1 VRQRIFFKLL
11 LLILV
16 VVGVSTAALDLLV
29 RRSWE
34 ASLSSQLQQDLQ
46 DKVKMFAARA
56 DREAGSIP
64 FQQLANEVAGAAR
77 ARATII
83 ERSGKVLADSEA
95 NSTEMENH
103 ATRPEF
109 IAALQHGQV
118 GSDTRTSHTL
128 GIEFRYV
135 AAPTSFGAVRLAY
148 PLSAI
153 RADVRRV
160 RNELLE
166 ASGFALLVGFVIALI
181 GAESAA
187 RRLRKMV
194 AFAQEI
200 AAGNLAARLP
210 DSGNDEIALLAL
222 ALDKTARQL
231 ETNFR
236 RLDSSRQ
243 QLETLLNSM
252 EDAVVAV
259 SSKREVVWFN
269 GTMKRLA
276 TSTISVGTPLIR
288 AVRDPEFLRAV
299 DEVLKQQKAHSVSLY
314 SVAPGRTF
322 GMTSAPLPDG
332 GAVCVLRDTTEI
344 ARVERTRRDFI
355 ANVSHELRTPLTSLL
370 GYTETLLDE
379 SLDAKAREFLEIMRR
394 NAQRM
399 TRLTED
405 LLTLARVES
414 GEYKLEQAP
423 VSTHE
428 LLKDAQISFNELARA
443 KGLAIEIASSPD
455 VQVFADR
462 DAIHQVFAN
471 LLDNALKYASGT
483 KKIEIGAVDRSGKV
497 EFYVRD
503 FGPGIPS
510 EHLPR
515 LFERFYRVDKARSRE
530 AGGTGLGLAI
540 VKHIVMNHQGEAGV
554 NSELGHGSVF
564 WFRLPVAKAGI
575 EPTAET
581 SAEPVQA
588 AGIVSKGRGRSE

>member
-1 VRQRIFFKLL
+1 MRHRVFLKLL
-11 LLILV
+11 LLIIV
-16 VVGVSTAALDLLV
+16 VVGVSTAALDVLV

-34 ASLSSQLQQDLQ
+34 SSISSQLQQDLQ
-46 DKVKMFAARA
+46 DKVQMFAARA

-64 FQQLANEVAGAAR
+64 FQQLASEVGKAAR

-95 NSTEMENH
+95 HSEEMENH

-109 IAALQHGQV
+109 IAALHGQI
-118 GSDTRTSHTL
+118 GSNTRTSHTL

-148 PLSAI
+148 PLERI
-153 RADVRRV
+153 RADIRHAR
-160 RNELLE
+160 EQLLE
-166 ASGFALLVGFVIALI
+166 ASGSALLVGFVLALI
-181 GAESAA
+181 GAESVA

-194 AFAQEI
+194 VFAQEI
-200 AAGNLAARLP
+200 GSGNLSARLP
-210 DSGNDEIALLAL
+210 ESGSDEIALLAMT
-222 ALDKTARQL
+222 LDKTARQL

-236 RLDSSRQ
+236 RLEASRQ

-259 SSKREVVWFN
+259 SPKREVAWFN
-269 GTMKRLA
+269 GAMKR
-276 TSTISVGTPLIR
+276 ISASSIQVGTPLIR
-288 AVRDPEFLRAV
+288 TVRDPDLLKAV
-299 DEVLKQQKAHSVSLY
+299 DEVLAQRKALSTTVY

-379 SLDAKAREFLEIMRR
+379 PADSKSREFLEIMRR

-399 TRLTED
+399 TRLTDD

-414 GEYKLEQAP
+414 GEYPLEQSSVA
-423 VSTHE
+423 VHE
-428 LLKDAQISFNELARA
+428 LLRDAQVSFNEMARA
-443 KGLAIEIASSPD
+443 RGLAIEVADSPD
-455 VQVFADR
+455 VQVSADR
-462 DAIHQVFAN
+462 DAIHQVFGN
-471 LLDNALKYASGT
+471 LLDNALKYAPGT
-483 KKIEIGAVDRSGKV
+483 KKIEIGAARKGDEV
-497 EFYVRD
+497 EFFVRD
-503 FGPGIPS
+503 FGPGIAS

-540 VKHIVMNHQGEAGV
+540 VKHIVLNHGGEAGV
-554 NSELGHGSVF
+554 RSELGHGSTF
-564 WFRLPVAKAGI
+564 WFRLPLAKV
-575 EPTAET
+575 EVEL
-581 SAEPVQA
+581 V
-588 AGIVSKGRGRSE
+588 R

>member
-16 VVGVSTAALDLLV
+16 VVGVSTASLDILV

-34 ASLSSQLQQDLQ
+34 ASISSQLQQDLQ
-46 DKVKMFAARA
+46 DKVEMFATRA

-64 FQQLANEVAGAAR
+64 FQQLANEVASAAH

-128 GIEFRYV
+128 GIQFRYV

-153 RADVRRV
+153 RADIRRV
-160 RNELLE
+160 RGELLE
-166 ASGFALLVGFVIALI
+166 ASAVALLVGLVIALI
-181 GAESAA
+181 GAESVNM
-187 RRLRKMV
+187 RLRRMV
-194 AFAQEI
+194 SFAQEVGS
-200 AAGNLAARLP
+200 GNLAARLP
-210 DSGNDEIALLAL
+210 DFGNDEIALLAM

-231 ETNFR
+231 ESNFH
-236 RLDSSRQ
+236 RLENNRQ

-269 GTMKRLA
+269 GAMKRLA
-276 TSTISVGTPLIR
+276 TSAISVGTALIR
-288 AVRDPEFLRAV
+288 AVRDPDFLRVV
-299 DEVLKQQKAHSVSLY
+299 DEVVKQQKAQSVTLY

-379 SLDAKAREFLEIMRR
+379 SPDAKAREFLEIMRR

-399 TRLTED
+399 SRLTED

-414 GEYKLEQAP
+414 GEYKLEQSP
-423 VSTHE
+423 VSTAE
-428 LLKDAQISFNELARA
+428 LLKDAQVSFNELARA
-443 KGLAIEIASSPD
+443 KGLAIEIASAPD
-455 VQVFADR
+455 VPVFADR

-471 LLDNALKYASGT
+471 LLDNALKYASGAN
-483 KKIEIGAVDRSGKV
+483 KIEIGAVDRPGKV

-540 VKHIVMNHQGEAGV
+540 VKHIVLNHHGEAGV

-564 WFRLPVAKAGI
+564 WFRLPVAKAGQA
-575 EPTAET
+575 TVQTMAE
-581 SAEPVQA
+581 SDQESRAVSRKQGAE
-588 AGIVSKGRGRSE
+588 

>member
-1 VRQRIFFKLL
+1 LRKRVFFKLFL
-11 LLILV
+11 LIILV
-16 VVGVSTAALDLLV
+16 VGVATAALDLWV

-34 ASLSSQLQQDLQ
+34 SSLSAQLQLNLE
-46 DKVKMFAARA
+46 DKVRMFAARA
-56 DREAGSIP
+56 ERERGTVP
-64 FQQLANEVAGAAR
+64 FQQLADEISKLAR

-83 ERSGKVLADSEA
+83 ERSGKVLADSAAKSE
-95 NSTEMENH
+95 EMENH

-118 GSDTRTSHTL
+118 GSNTRTSHTL
-128 GIEFRYV
+128 GLEFHYV

-148 PLSAI
+148 PLSSI
-153 RADVRRV
+153 RADVRKV
-160 RNELLE
+160 REQLLE
-166 ASGFALLVGFVIALI
+166 ASGIALAVGFLIALI
-181 GAESAA
+181 GAESVS
-187 RRLRKMV
+187 RRLQKMV
-194 AFAQEI
+194 RFAQEI
-200 AAGNLAARLP
+200 EAGNLSARLP
-210 DSGNDEIALLAL
+210 ESGRDEIGVLAM

-231 ETNFR
+231 ETKFR
-236 RLDSSRQ
+236 GLENSRS

-259 SSKREVVWFN
+259 APNREIAWFN
-269 GTMKRLA
+269 GAMKRMA
-276 TSTISVGTPLIR
+276 ASSISVGTALIR
-288 AVRDPEFLRAV
+288 AVRDPDLLRAV
-299 DEVLKQQKAHSVSLY
+299 DTVLEQRKTQITTLY

-322 GMTSAPLPDG
+322 SMTSAPLPDG
-332 GAVCVLRDTTEI
+332 GAVCVLRDSTEI

-379 SLDAKAREFLEIMRR
+379 SADSKSQEFLEIIRR

-399 TRLTED
+399 SRLTED

-414 GEYKLEQAP
+414 GEYPLEQSA
-423 VSTHE
+423 VSANE
-428 LLKDAQISFNELARA
+428 LLRDAQISFNEIAKN
-443 KGLAIEIASSPD
+443 KGLIIEITDSPD

-471 LLDNALKYASGT
+471 LIDNAMKYAPNG
-483 KKIEIGAVDRSGKV
+483 KKIEIGALGRAEEV

-540 VKHIVMNHQGEAGV
+540 VKHIVLNHGGEPGV
-554 NSELGHGSVF
+554 KSELGHGSVF
-564 WFRLPVAKAGI
+564 WFRLPLAEVAAEVGAEAG
-575 EPTAET
+575 EK
-581 SAEPVQA
+581 SA
-588 AGIVSKGRGRSE
+588 

>member
-16 VVGVSTAALDLLV
+16 VVGVSTASLDILV

-34 ASLSSQLQQDLQ
+34 ASISSQLQQDLQ
-46 DKVKMFAARA
+46 DKVEMFATRA

-64 FQQLANEVAGAAR
+64 FQQLANEVASAAH

-128 GIEFRYV
+128 GIQFRYV

-153 RADVRRV
+153 RADIRRV
-160 RNELLE
+160 RGELLE
-166 ASGFALLVGFVIALI
+166 ASAVALLVGLVIALI
-181 GAESAA
+181 GAESVNM
-187 RRLRKMV
+187 RLRRMV
-194 AFAQEI
+194 SFAQEVGS
-200 AAGNLAARLP
+200 GNLAARLP
-210 DSGNDEIALLAL
+210 DFGNDEIALLAM

-231 ETNFR
+231 ESNFH
-236 RLDSSRQ
+236 RLENNRQ

-269 GTMKRLA
+269 GAMKRLA
-276 TSTISVGTPLIR
+276 TSAISVGTALIR
-288 AVRDPEFLRAV
+288 AVRDPDFLRVV
-299 DEVLKQQKAHSVSLY
+299 DEVVKQQKAQSVTLY

-379 SLDAKAREFLEIMRR
+379 SPDAKAREFLEIMRR

-399 TRLTED
+399 SRLTED

-414 GEYKLEQAP
+414 GEYKLEQSP
-423 VSTHE
+423 VSTIE
-428 LLKDAQISFNELARA
+428 LLKDAQVSFNELARA
-443 KGLAIEIASSPD
+443 KGLAIEIASAPD
-455 VQVFADR
+455 VPVFADR

-471 LLDNALKYASGT
+471 LLDNALKYASGAN
-483 KKIEIGAVDRSGKV
+483 KIEIGAVDRPGKV

-540 VKHIVMNHQGEAGV
+540 VKHIVLNHHGEAGV

-564 WFRLPVAKAGI
+564 WFRLPVAKAGQA
-575 EPTAET
+575 TVQTMAE
-581 SAEPVQA
+581 SDQESRAVSRKQGAE
-588 AGIVSKGRGRSE
+588 

>member
-1 VRQRIFFKLL
+1 MRKRIFLKLL
-11 LLILV
+11 VLIVV
-16 VVGVSTAALDLLV
+16 VVGVSTAALDFFI

-34 ASLSSQLQQDLQ
+34 ASLSAQLQQDLQ
-46 DKVKMFAARA
+46 DKAEMFAARA
-56 DREAGSIP
+56 DREAGAIP
-64 FQQLANEVAGAAR
+64 FQQLAVETARAAR

-83 ERSGKVLADSEA
+83 DRSGKVLADSEA
-95 NSTEMENH
+95 NSAEMENH

-109 IAALQHGQV
+109 VAALQHAQI

-153 RADVRRV
+153 RSDVAKVRR
-160 RNELLE
+160 EILE
-166 ASGFALLVGFVIALI
+166 ASGIALMVGFVIALI
-181 GAESAA
+181 AVESVS

-194 AFAQEI
+194 TFAQEI
-200 AAGNLAARLP
+200 QAGNLSARLD
-210 DSGNDEIALLAL
+210 DSGSDEISLLAV
-222 ALDKTARQL
+222 ALDKTAHQL

-236 RLDSSRQ
+236 RLDNSRQ

-259 SSKREVVWFN
+259 SAKREVVWFN
-269 GTMKRLA
+269 GAMKRLA
-276 TSTISVGTPLIR
+276 ASSLKVGTPVIR
-288 AVRDPEFLRAV
+288 AVRDPDFLRV
-299 DEVLKQQKAHSVSLY
+299 IDDVLQQQKAQSVSLF

-379 SLDAKAREFLEIMRR
+379 STDAKSREFLEIMRR

-414 GEYKLEQAP
+414 GEYPLQQAP
-423 VSTHE
+423 VSAHE
-428 LLKDAQISFNELARA
+428 LLKDAQVSFNELARA
-443 KGLAIEIASSPD
+443 RGLAIEIAASPD
-455 VQVFADR
+455 IQVFADR

-471 LLDNALKYASGT
+471 LLDNALKYATGA
-483 KKIEIGAVDRSGKV
+483 KRIEIGASERSEKM

-540 VKHIVMNHQGEAGV
+540 VKHIVLNHGGEIGV
-554 NSELGHGSVF
+554 NSELGHGSRF
-564 WFRLPVAKAGI
+564 WFRLPVSAATSETI
-575 EPTAET
+575 AET
-581 SAEPVQA
+581 GVQSGKA
-588 AGIVSKGRGRSE
+588 

>member
-16 VVGVSTAALDLLV
+16 VVVVSTAALAFLV
-29 RRSWE
+29 R
-34 ASLSSQLQQDLQ
+34 
-46 DKVKMFAARA
+46 
-56 DREAGSIP
+56 
-64 FQQLANEVAGAAR
+64 
-77 ARATII
+77 
-83 ERSGKVLADSEA
+83 
-95 NSTEMENH
+95 
-103 ATRPEF
+103 PEW
-109 IAALQHGQV
+109 Q
-118 GSDTRTSHTL
+118 R
-128 GIEFRYV
+128 
-135 AAPTSFGAVRLAY
+135 
-148 PLSAI
+148 
-153 RADVRRV
+153 
-160 RNELLE
+160 LLE
-166 ASGFALLVGFVIALI
+166 ASGIALAAGLFLALI
-181 GAESAA
+181 GAGSLTK
-187 RRLRKMV
+187 RLDKIV
-194 AFAQEI
+194 AFADEI
-200 AAGNLAARLP
+200 AAGNLSARLE
-210 DSGNDEIALLAL
+210 DSGNDEIALLAT
-222 ALDKTARQL
+222 ALDKTVRQL

-236 RLDSSRQ
+236 RLENNRQ

-269 GTMKRLA
+269 GAMKRLA
-276 TSTISVGTPLIR
+276 TSAIYVGTPLIR
-288 AVRDPEFLRAV
+288 AVRDPDFLRV
-299 DEVLKQQKAHSVSLY
+299 VNEVLKQQKTQSVSLY

-379 SLDAKAREFLEIMRR
+379 SSDAKAREFLEIMRR

-399 TRLTED
+399 SRLTED

-414 GEYKLEQAP
+414 GEYKLEQSP
-423 VSTHE
+423 VSTVE
-428 LLKDAQISFNELARA
+428 LLKDAQVSFNELARA

-455 VQVFADR
+455 VPVFADR

-483 KKIEIGAVDRSGKV
+483 NKIEIGGVDRSGKV

-503 FGPGIPS
+503 FGPGISS

-540 VKHIVMNHQGEAGV
+540 VKHIVLNHHGETGV

-575 EPTAET
+575 EATVET
-581 SAEPVQA
+581 GTESDQPSRA
-588 AGIVSKGRGRSE
+588 VSRK